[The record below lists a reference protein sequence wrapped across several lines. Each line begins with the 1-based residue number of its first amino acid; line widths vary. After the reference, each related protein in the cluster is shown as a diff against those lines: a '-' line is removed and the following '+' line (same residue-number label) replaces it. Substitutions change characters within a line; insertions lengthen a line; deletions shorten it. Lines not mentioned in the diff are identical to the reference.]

1 MYFNEF
7 FYYKYVEQTRCRVFS
22 RESLMPHTF
31 YWERR
36 RLAGRTVRIMKLLF
50 ENTIGRSDSS
60 QMCPF
65 GQLYAPAGET
75 PALPVRR
82 SAAKRQKVNGIGR
95 PARFCCRCRNRRIF
109 AGSF

>member
-1 MYFNEF
+1 
-7 FYYKYVEQTRCRVFS
+7 
-22 RESLMPHTF
+22 MPHTF

-50 ENTIGRSDSS
+50 ENTIWRSDSS

-65 GQLYAPAGET
+65 GQSYAPAGET

-95 PARFCCRCRNRRIF
+95 DARGPRETKNYAALCEMARRAIRGVF
-109 AGSF
+109 IWLRQKYFIS